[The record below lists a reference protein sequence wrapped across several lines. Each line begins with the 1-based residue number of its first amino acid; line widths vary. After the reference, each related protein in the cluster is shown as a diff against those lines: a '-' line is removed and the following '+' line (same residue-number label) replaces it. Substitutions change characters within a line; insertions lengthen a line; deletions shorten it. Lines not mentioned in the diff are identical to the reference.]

1 MSQRRTV
8 TQPTTATT
16 PPPPPTRST
25 ASTAITAEQLR
36 ALTVEV
42 LTEHLPL
49 AVEGYR
55 YTDADLYHVLVA
67 AAVQQR
73 SIESVAQQLGDAPSA
88 NLVRHYLAD
97 RLFLPQD
104 LDALEAQCNALLVAR
119 LPADLPGRRHRLAI
133 DLTLLPY

>member
-1 MSQRRTV
+1 MPPRRTK
-8 TQPTTATT
+8 TQPTTRTTT
-16 PPPPPTRST
+16 PSASPPKV
-25 ASTAITAEQLR
+25 TAEQLR
-36 ALTVEV
+36 ALPVQI

-73 SIESVAQQLGDAPSA
+73 SIDSVAQQLGDAPSA

-97 RLFLPQD
+97 RLFTCQD

-119 LPADLPGRRHRLAI
+119 LPTDLHGRRHRVAI
-133 DLTLLPY
+133 D

>member
-1 MSQRRTV
+1 MPQRRTT
-8 TQPTTATT
+8 TQPTTAPTAGTVTSAPT
-16 PPPPPTRST
+16 PRATK
-25 ASTAITAEQLR
+25 ITAEHLR
-36 ALTVEV
+36 VLTVQV
-42 LTEHLPL
+42 LSEHLPL

-73 SIESVAQQLGDAPSA
+73 SIDSVAQQLGDAPSA

-97 RLFLPQD
+97 RLFTCQD

-119 LPADLPGRRHRLAI
+119 LPTDLHGRRHRVAI
-133 DLTLLPY
+133 D